1 MILMISENDQIIGAD
16 DEFLGG
22 DTLENLKT
30 TFPSMQV
37 FSLQTGNDEFEFE
50 LNGKDY
56 IVKKLKIIL
65 DNGPANIYQ
74 FNNEYSAKINSTD
87 TNVMQNLEIEEVK
100 IESPEKSDKLSIDN
114 NSLNLDANSLSFEQI
129 ASEPIQELS
138 IDDTPNETP
147 TQELSFDDNLL
158 GNDLLNADNNS
169 LTLDSTPEP
178 IQELSIDDTPNET
191 PTQELSFGDNLLG
204 DDLLNSNNN
213 SLTLDSTPEPIQE
226 LSIDDTPKID
236 IDNGLTIEIDSEPS
250 LDLEISDETPIQES
264 STNELDI
271 SNDLSLDLGIEE
283 NKNDDMPSLDFGF
296 DNMEESSEHIDIEIS
311 KDDIKIELDNA
322 SKELSIDMD
331 TIQTFFKDFIQ
342 QIFDE
347 KDIFFNAITNNDYDT
362 LHKSAHKLKGVAL
375 NLRVNKFA
383 SLFKSIDDLAK
394 EHKNIKTIDNILN
407 NLYQVLEDLEQS
419 SNNGLTINKVIADDE
434 KLMLLN
440 AFNQFLDTIK
450 QKDAQTIKKE
460 LLNSYQLIPIEKI
473 KKVQELN
480 KDNEIINFVI
490 SLQEQIKK
498 ELR

>member
-1 MILMISENDQIIGAD
+1 
-16 DEFLGG
+16 
-22 DTLENLKT
+22 
-30 TFPSMQV
+30 
-37 FSLQTGNDEFEFE
+37 
-50 LNGKDY
+50 
-56 IVKKLKIIL
+56 
-65 DNGPANIYQ
+65 
-74 FNNEYSAKINSTD
+74 
-87 TNVMQNLEIEEVK
+87 
-100 IESPEKSDKLSIDN
+100 
-114 NSLNLDANSLSFEQI
+114 
-129 ASEPIQELS
+129 
-138 IDDTPNETP
+138 
-147 TQELSFDDNLL
+147 
-158 GNDLLNADNNS
+158 
-169 LTLDSTPEP
+169 
-178 IQELSIDDTPNET
+178 
-191 PTQELSFGDNLLG
+191 
-204 DDLLNSNNN
+204 
-213 SLTLDSTPEPIQE
+213 
-226 LSIDDTPKID
+226 
-236 IDNGLTIEIDSEPS
+236 
-250 LDLEISDETPIQES
+250 
-264 STNELDI
+264 
-271 SNDLSLDLGIEE
+271 
-283 NKNDDMPSLDFGF
+283 MPSLDFGF

>member
-147 TQELSFDDNLL
+147 TQELSFDDNIL
-158 GNDLLNADNNS
+158 GNDLLN
-169 LTLDSTPEP
+169 LD
-178 IQELSIDDTPNET
+178 
-191 PTQELSFGDNLLG
+191 
-204 DDLLNSNNN
+204 NN

-264 STNELDI
+264 SNNNLDI

-283 NKNDDMPSLDFGF
+283 NKENKENKNDDMLSLDFGF
-296 DNMEESSEHIDIEIS
+296 DNMEESSEYNDIEIS

-347 KDIFFNAITNNDYDT
+347 KDIFFNAITNNDYET

-460 LLNSYQLIPIEKI
+460 LLNSYQLIPIEEI

-480 KDNEIINFVI
+480 KDNEIINFVV